1 MRTHK
6 SIDDD
11 EFSPRTVI
19 GSCKSD
25 LVPIGWV
32 TRAEEKKKRLR
43 SSFVNFFCCVEGDEN
58 ADETLTSVSTDDKE
72 HEPLSEEK
80 DILDNLRPVSPKPGH
95 IERVKAPMSPQS
107 KRHDP
112 REARF
117 LKINVRHITDG
128 QVSKTGGIR
137 KEEGNG

>member
-1 MRTHK
+1 MRIHR
-6 SIDDD
+6 IFDLR
-11 EFSPRTVI
+11 EFSPGERNESCGTDVVSTGWPPAKEAKRI
-19 GSCKSD
+19 GS
-25 LVPIGWV
+25 
-32 TRAEEKKKRLR
+32 RLMMLI
-43 SSFVNFFCCVEGDEN
+43 CCVEGDDNPE
-58 ADETLTSVSTDDKE
+58 ETLTSASTEDGD
-72 HEPLSEEK
+72 HEPPSEEK

-128 QVSKTGGIR
+128 QVCNR
-137 KEEGNG
+137 RN